1 MPHAFRSKRE
11 PTLRA
16 KWKRDAA
23 PRRFGLR
30 SGDPVEFRLDSC
42 ASAMGKADLKLPEND
57 VGLAIKFS
65 AYFYKLTL
73 PAGTFKQRG
82 SFNPA
87 VD

>member
-1 MPHAFRSKRE
+1 MFRRDMRQ
-11 PTLRA
+11 RA
-16 KWKRDAA
+16 KWKRDA
-23 PRRFGLR
+23 RLR
-30 SGDPVEFRLDSC
+30 ERN
-42 ASAMGKADLKLPEND
+42 GKADLRLPEID

-73 PAGTFKQRG
+73 PAGTSKQRG